1 MLMWKPV
8 VGEILRSVMK
18 VTMQQCISAALQ
30 VSPPFKIQC
39 KGVIGNVLMR
49 VLSHPGHGN

>member
-1 MLMWKPV
+1 M